1 MLEKRIINSGFTLV
15 ELVIVIAVLAILSA
29 VAIPAF
35 VGVRNNAKVS
45 AAKNSL
51 INIIKECIVAEAN
64 LLRSPTFQDI
74 ASWDTGNSYGDRKGL
89 NFGFTYDTN
98 LSSNTPIKPEDSC
111 YQIAAKSN
119 TQDINGTPVPI
130 LPHFEVFF
138 DSTSG
143 VANKNCSVASDKTVN
158 NNYCDISAPDGAQ
171 W

>member
-1 MLEKRIINSGFTLV
+1 MEKRIINSGFTLV

-64 LLRSPTFQDI
+64 LLKSPTFQDI
-74 ASWDTGNSYGDRKGL
+74 ASWETGNSYGDRRGL

-98 LSSNTPIKPEDSC
+98 LNSNKPIKAEDSC

-119 TQDINGTPVPI
+119 TKEINGTSVPI

-138 DSTSG
+138 DNTSG
-143 VANKNCSVASDKTVN
+143 VANKNCSVASPETIN
-158 NNYCDISAPDGAQ
+158 NNYCDPSAEEGVQ

>member
-1 MLEKRIINSGFTLV
+1 MKKRIYSSGFTLV

-45 AAKNSL
+45 AAKTSL
-51 INIIKECIVAEAN
+51 INIIKECIAAEAT
-64 LLRSPTFQDI
+64 LLRSPTFKDI

-89 NFGFTYDTN
+89 KFGFTYDTS
-98 LSSNTPIKPEDSC
+98 LSSNTPIRAEDSC

-119 TQDINGTPVPI
+119 TQDINGAPVPI
-130 LPHFEVFF
+130 LPHFEIFF
-138 DSTSG
+138 DTTYG
-143 VANKNCSVASDKTVN
+143 VANKNCSVASPQTIN
-158 NNYCDISAPDGAQ
+158 NNYCDLSAEEGIQ